1 MIKLKNILP
10 KMIFIETLGDEM
22 FFGGAK
28 SDELNELLLSMQYF
42 LAKDLKT
49 DRLYI
54 QKNFKK

>member
-1 MIKLKNILP
+1 
-10 KMIFIETLGDEM
+10 MIFIETLGDEM